1 MRGLLH
7 SFATTSEL
15 LHLPDQL
22 GEAHQI
28 VEVVMAMATVT
39 ARAGPSGN
47 APVSALRCIGLKV
60 AHMCAD
66 CTERAVIFDA
76 L

>member
-1 MRGLLH
+1 MRGPLR

-28 VEVVMAMATVT
+28 VEVVTARVTAT

-47 APVSALRCIGLKV
+47 APVSAPRRVGLKV
-60 AHMCAD
+60 AHMRTGR
-66 CTERAVIFDA
+66 TERAVIFDA
-76 L
+76 S